1 MTDME
6 LYRPDLL
13 RAPLWRAED
22 LGKPLPPSP
31 HANSVCLPTWGDVID
46 YEKAEPRVLGRLQ
59 TGYPRFFIHPLTVQ
73 LFAECARRFA
83 GPDEFCHVYPSH
95 AAALRSVESVRRW
108 SGHQGRIQSWATAG
122 PYVCCFPRA
131 AEEAARKHWRHTGEG
146 ISSRHAEALLLGTP
160 ESAASVAKRVVREQ
174 IAQWVGVPADSV
186 YLFSSGMSAIYTVY
200 RAVNRLFPGRRSVQF
215 GFPYV
220 DTLKLQQDLGPG
232 AHFFPRGDEQDL
244 HRFTELLRTEPVSAV
259 YCEFPSNPL
268 LVSPDLA
275 ALAELAERHGFPLV
289 VDETLGTY
297 VNVDLRP
304 VADVLITSLTKY
316 FTGAGDVLAGA
327 AILNP
332 RGRWSLGLSDALAR
346 EYEDT
351 LWGDDAVRLAQYAA
365 DFPERVQRINRTAE
379 QVCDFCRSHPAIA
392 EVYYPKFRTPGH
404 YTAFQRT
411 GGGYGGLFSLL
422 LEDPA
427 HTTPRF
433 FDALQLCK
441 GPNLGTYFSLCCPF
455 TLLAHYQELDWAES
469 CGVSRYLVRVSVG
482 LEEPRDLIQRLDEA
496 LQR

>member
-1 MTDME
+1 MTHRE
-6 LYRPDLL
+6 LDQPDLL
-13 RAPLWRAED
+13 RWPLWRAED
-22 LGKPLPPSP
+22 LGKPLPSSP

-46 YEKAEPRVLGRLQ
+46 YEKADPRVLGRLQ
-59 TGYPRFFIHPLTVQ
+59 TGYPRFFIHPVTLR

-83 GPDEFCHVYPSH
+83 GPDEFCHVYPSQ
-95 AAALRSVESVRRW
+95 AAAQRSVESVRRW
-108 SGHQGRIQSWATAG
+108 SGHSGRIQAWAAAG
-122 PYVCCFPRA
+122 PFVCCFPRA
-131 AEEAARKHWRHTGEG
+131 AEEAARKHWRHAGEG
-146 ISSRHAEALLLGTP
+146 LSSRQAEALLQGSP
-160 ESAASVAKRVVREQ
+160 GADAQADKWAVREQ
-174 IAQWVGVPADSV
+174 IARLAGVPADGV

-200 RAVNRLFPGRRSVQF
+200 RAINRLLPGRRSVQF

-220 DTLKLQQDLGPG
+220 DTLKIQQDLGPG
-232 AHFFPRGDEQDL
+232 VHFFPRGGEQDL
-244 HRFTELLRTEPVSAV
+244 RRLTELLAAEPVSAI

-304 VADVLITSLTKY
+304 AADVLITSLTKY

-332 RGRWSLGLSDALAR
+332 RSRWSAELSDAISR

-351 LWGDDAVRLAQYAA
+351 LWGDDAVRLAQYAT
-365 DFPERVQRINRTAE
+365 DFPERVARINRTAE
-379 QVCDFCRSHPAIA
+379 QLCDFCRSHPAIA
-392 EVYYPKFRTPGH
+392 EVYYPKFRSRSQ
-404 YTAFQRT
+404 YAAFQRS

-427 HTTPRF
+427 HASPRF

-482 LEEPRDLIQRLDEA
+482 LEEPRDLMQRLDAA